1 MRRRLAASQPGA
13 FENTCLKCEAG
24 RRPGGRGTLWVRT
37 RPSAPRGRER
47 GFVGITTAVVITGML
62 AFTGLAFDVGY
73 LQWTRMTLQAAADA
87 AAMGGLRELEL
98 GVSSS
103 IATAGLNDSSLNGFT
118 NGVNNTTVTINN
130 PPLSG
135 GYAGN
140 SRAVEAIVTRIVPTF
155 FMMILGRNS
164 VSVAARAVAMT
175 TSSSG
180 SIGGVIFALDPTASE
195 SFQIA
200 GAPSVTT
207 AGSVIVDSNNG
218 SEAFEMEG
226 TETFH
231 LQNHSKVGVYGSW
244 QLNGQTLWDDASNVK
259 TNPVTI
265 ASRVADPLA
274 AVPAPT
280 SGTVVRGSAVSYDM
294 NNKPTNNTLQ
304 PGVYCGGVTV
314 NNTNGATFKM
324 AAGTYIMAGGGLKLQ
339 SLAIVDATAGV
350 TVYNTAANASNMWG
364 CSATSA
370 YAPIS
375 INGQANLT
383 MKAPVSGSLTGMAFF
398 EDRSTSVTG
407 SNPTANPNQIVG
419 GASTAIDGA
428 LYFHNTQL
436 LFSGANS
443 VNGYMVIVADMFKIN
458 GNSTFGNN
466 YSTLSSSNYFAP
478 QSTGG
483 GLVE

>member
-1 MRRRLAASQPGA
+1 MPVDNRSRRR
-13 FENTCLKCEAG
+13 K
-24 RRPGGRGTLWVRT
+24 
-37 RPSAPRGRER
+37 R
-47 GFVGITTAVVITGML
+47 GFVGITSAVVITGML

-73 LQWTRMTLQAAADA
+73 LQWSRMSLQGAADA

-98 GVSSS
+98 GNSSTIS
-103 IATAGLNDSSLNGFT
+103 TAGLNDASLNGFT

-135 GYAGN
+135 SYAGG
-140 SRAVEAIVTRIVPTF
+140 SHAVEAIVTRTVPTF

-180 SIGGVIFALDPTASE
+180 SIGGVIFALDPTASR

-200 GAPSVTT
+200 GATSVTS
-207 AGSVIVDSNNG
+207 AGSAIVDSN
-218 SEAFEMEG
+218 SSQAFEMEG
-226 TETFH
+226 TETFYM
-231 LQNHSKVGVYGSW
+231 QNHSKVGVYGNW
-244 QLNGQTLWDDASNVK
+244 QLNGQTQVWDVASNAK

-280 SGTVVRGSAVSYDM
+280 SGAVVSGSAVTYDM
-294 NNKPTNNTLQ
+294 NHKPTNNTLQ
-304 PGVYCGGVTV
+304 PGVYCGGLTV

-324 AAGTYIMAGGGLKLQ
+324 AAGTYIMAGGGVHFQ
-339 SLAIVDATAGV
+339 SQAIIDATAGV
-350 TVYNTAANASNMWG
+350 TVYNTSASASNMWG
-364 CSATSA
+364 CGSTHA

-375 INGQANLT
+375 IDGQATLT
-383 MKAPVSGSLTGMAFF
+383 MKAPASGSLTGIAFF

-407 SNPTANPNQIVG
+407 SNPTLNPNKIVG
-419 GASTAIDGA
+419 GATTKIDGA
-428 LYFHNTQL
+428 LYFHNTELQ
-436 LFSGANS
+436 FSGANS
-443 VNGYMVIVADMFKIN
+443 VNGYMVIVADMFVIN

-466 YSTLSSSNYFAP
+466 YSSLSSSNYFAP